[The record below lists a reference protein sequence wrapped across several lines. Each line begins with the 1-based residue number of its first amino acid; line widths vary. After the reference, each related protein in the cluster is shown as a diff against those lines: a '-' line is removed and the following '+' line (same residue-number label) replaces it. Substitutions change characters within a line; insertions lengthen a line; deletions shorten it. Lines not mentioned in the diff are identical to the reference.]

1 MELTPHAVKLFDV
14 SPCAHQVLGLDL
26 AGAHLALLSA
36 LANLGD
42 KCLFLLLE
50 LNALLVQFSDS
61 LVEESL
67 VFAKTLGR
75 RHTLAESPFQDLVV
89 ETWC

>member
-1 MELTPHAVKLFDV
+1 MQLAPHAVELLDI
-14 SPCAHQVLGLDL
+14 SPRPHQILGLDF
-26 AGAHLALLSA
+26 AGAHLTLLGA

-42 KCLFLLLE
+42 KCLFLLLK
-50 LNALLVQFSDS
+50 LNTLLVEFSNG

-67 VFAKTLGR
+67 VFAKTLGW

-89 ETWC
+89 DP